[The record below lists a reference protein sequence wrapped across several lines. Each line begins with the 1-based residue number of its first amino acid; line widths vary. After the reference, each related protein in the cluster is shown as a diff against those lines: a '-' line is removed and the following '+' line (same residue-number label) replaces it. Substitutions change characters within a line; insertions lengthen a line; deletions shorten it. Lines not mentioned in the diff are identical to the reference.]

1 MKQYKANFNFFDK
14 IDDPKKAYWLGFI
27 WSDGYVAKRERLSSY
42 GKTRTEYN
50 LKLSVQESDAVH
62 IQKFLNDIES
72 NYSVKFYETSGFKTS
87 QREARAFVTNL
98 HMGALL
104 YEGYGIIPNRHDV
117 SKVLASIPESLY
129 RYFILGVFDAD
140 GSFSEYSGEYGDK
153 MRVTFGGSAELLN
166 FIESVLVKEGIAQ
179 AQNRKLL
186 IRHEGKDGTWR
197 SIAFSGIPQASKIL
211 NWLYGDSEIHLDRK
225 YEKYLRLKFLR
236 EERDSRWANRK

>member
-1 MKQYKANFNFFDK
+1 M
-14 IDDPKKAYWLGFI
+14 
-27 WSDGYVAKRERLSSY
+27 
-42 GKTRTEYN
+42 
-50 LKLSVQESDAVH
+50 
-62 IQKFLNDIES
+62 
-72 NYSVKFYETSGFKTS
+72 
-87 QREARAFVTNL
+87 
-98 HMGALL
+98 
-104 YEGYGIIPNRHDV
+104 
-117 SKVLASIPESLY
+117 
-129 RYFILGVFDAD
+129 
-140 GSFSEYSGEYGDK
+140 
-153 MRVTFGGSAELLN
+153 N